1 MVVLSAMKIAGLIG
15 SYKNKKDGR
24 RASGVCRNDPAGSS
38 NKLSPKYLK
47 WVVLGL
53 VLGVGIIYFS
63 SNPLPYYYF
72 DYTYRIAGAMLQGE
86 VGLREEP
93 PSWLNEMVPFE
104 GRYYSVFPLGSVLT
118 MLPLAVLQKV
128 GLIEIFP
135 SSIYVA
141 LLAAAIAFFFY
152 LLSLRYELTELK
164 RWMLVLLMMFG
175 TWIWCNLAF
184 GGAWQ
189 YTLGLAVL
197 GQLGALYFILC
208 RPNPFLAGLFFALA
222 FGNRTEVILIAPL
235 LMYLACR
242 DRIDS
247 PLEMMGQQATLWKF
261 SAIPIAL
268 GLATLAYNYA
278 RFHSFFDFG
287 YARIPGVLDE
297 PWYKHGIFSLQAIPL
312 NRDAMLFETWKKI
325 DQYPYY
331 TPTGFGGSIFLSCP
345 FLFLIFRLGSR
356 DFKLKVITWM
366 AIVVLTFVLWLH
378 GNPGGWQY
386 SYRYA
391 LILLPW
397 LFLLLLESS
406 RPKITRVEAVLFV
419 ASVMINA
426 YATYLFYWT
435 EYVTP

>member
-1 MVVLSAMKIAGLIG
+1 
-15 SYKNKKDGR
+15 
-24 RASGVCRNDPAGSS
+24 
-38 NKLSPKYLK
+38 
-47 WVVLGL
+47 
-53 VLGVGIIYFS
+53 
-63 SNPLPYYYF
+63 
-72 DYTYRIAGAMLQGE
+72 
-86 VGLREEP
+86 
-93 PSWLNEMVPFE
+93 
-104 GRYYSVFPLGSVLT
+104 
-118 MLPLAVLQKV
+118 
-128 GLIEIFP
+128 
-135 SSIYVA
+135 
-141 LLAAAIAFFFY
+141 
-152 LLSLRYELTELK
+152 
-164 RWMLVLLMMFG
+164 MMFG
-175 TWIWCNLAF
+175 TWMWCNIAF

-189 YTLGLAVL
+189 LALGLAVV
-197 GQLGALYFILC
+197 GQLGALYFTLC
-208 RPNPFLAGLFFALA
+208 RPHPFLAGLCFALA
-222 FGNRTEVILIAPL
+222 FGNRTEVLLTAPL

-247 PLEMMGQQATLWKF
+247 PLEMVGQQATLWKF
-261 SAIPIAL
+261 SAIPIML

-278 RFHSFFDFG
+278 RFHSLFDFG

-297 PWYKHGIFSLQAIPL
+297 PWYRNGIFSWQAIPL
-312 NRDAMLFETWKKI
+312 NRNAMLFETWKQI

-356 DFKLKVITWM
+356 DFKLKVIAWM
-366 AIVVLTFVLWLH
+366 AIVILTFVLWLH

-406 RPKITRVEAVLFV
+406 RPKITRVEAVLFA

-435 EYVTP
+435 KYVTP